1 MQALT
6 AEAIERYLNDLA
18 FTGNYYRLKAEF
30 QGSVYTQEDA
40 FCIADNHL
48 KGAYFEWQ
56 QDRDAAAALTRLGYA
71 RAICTERLY
80 RDYLR
85 KYNAA
90 VSFFEGMLSSSGTP
104 VQQNVHMQNLLLR
117 VTACLQ

>member
-1 MQALT
+1 MALT
-6 AEAIERYLNDLA
+6 EQTIERYLHDLA

-30 QGSVYTQEDA
+30 QGSAYTQQDA
-40 FCIADNHL
+40 FRIAANHL
-48 KGAYFEWQ
+48 RGAYFQWQ
-56 QDRDAAAALTRLGYA
+56 RNRDAAAALTRLGYA

-90 VSFFEGMLSSSGTP
+90 VSYFEGILSRSGTP